1 MPVLRR
7 YFKYPLVVM
16 AAFFADGKECQET
29 DKIIWFVMMLMAITS
44 TDVRKGKSTRSAGAF
59 SVLAE

>member
-1 MPVLRR
+1 MCILRR
-7 YFKYPLVVM
+7 YLKHPIVVM
-16 AAFFADGKECQET
+16 VTFFADGKECPET
-29 DKIIWFVMMLMAITS
+29 NKIIWFVVMLLAITS

>member
-1 MPVLRR
+1 M
-7 YFKYPLVVM
+7 YFKEIFKIPIVM
-16 AAFFADGKECQET
+16 MVTFSADGKKYQKT
-29 DKIIWFVMMLMAITS
+29 DKIIWFLVMLLAITS